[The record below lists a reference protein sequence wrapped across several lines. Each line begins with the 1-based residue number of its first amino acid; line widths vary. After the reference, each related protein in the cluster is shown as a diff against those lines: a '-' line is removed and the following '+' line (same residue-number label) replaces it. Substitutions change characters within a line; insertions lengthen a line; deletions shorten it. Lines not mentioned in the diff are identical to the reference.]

1 MCVDIGGQITFQ
13 SIFDRVL
20 IIVHAEKLFRSF
32 GANQSVDDYP
42 SNSYVDFSGDPKF
55 DNPRA
60 VQLRLRPFDLAALVE
75 VGSRVRDIF
84 ADGSKQGERIRR
96 MVDKGFLD
104 RLAGLVA
111 GKLGGRVG
119 IAPRI
124 FLKKLVADIL
134 DKIDQ
139 YPDFDPGRDY
149 SLALVPGELNEAEQA
164 ATPARSVDDIELK
177 L

>member
-1 MCVDIGGQITFQ
+1 M
-13 SIFDRVL
+13 
-20 IIVHAEKLFRSF
+20 
-32 GANQSVDDYP
+32 
-42 SNSYVDFSGDPKF
+42 
-55 DNPRA
+55 
-60 VQLRLRPFDLAALVE
+60 
-75 VGSRVRDIF
+75 RDIF
-84 ADGSKQGERIRR
+84 AAGSKQGERIRHL
-96 MVDKGFLD
+96 VDKGFLD

-119 IAPRI
+119 VAPCI